1 MADTAPEPP
10 PISYP
15 FIETEFVQPGLSP
28 APAQMASEG
37 EPMPDGD
44 EDIPQADE
52 DTTPPVPA
60 PEQAPTAKAK
70 ARKSPKPHQVP
81 QVDAATRAA
90 LKAVKRFCADEKVP
104 HTNHQIFRHFGVTA
118 RTGYRILK
126 EAERTE
132 PREETRGRPKA
143 LSDEQIDH
151 LDRFL
156 GEGFEPKMMPWKELC
171 DAAGIVIPEGKKAPC
186 PQSVQKSLG
195 RRGWKKC
202 GICHKIWRKHDFIQ
216 ADTPQK
222 PDQNGKNP
230 NPLARKPTFCP
241 ECIQNRAQ
249 APAVVPP
256 VAR

>member
-1 MADTAPEPP
+1 MADAAPEPP

-15 FIETEFVQPGLSP
+15 FIGTEFVQPELSP
-28 APAQMASEG
+28 VPAQMASEG
-37 EPMPDGD
+37 EPMADG
-44 EDIPQADE
+44 EEHIPQAE
-52 DTTPPVPA
+52 EVPTPPAPA
-60 PEQAPTAKAK
+60 PAPTAKAS
-70 ARKSPKPHQVP
+70 KSPKPHPHQVP
-81 QVDAATRAA
+81 QVDAPTRAA
-90 LKAVKRFCADEKVP
+90 LKAVKRFCVDEKVA
-104 HTNHQIFRHFGVTA
+104 HTNHQIFRHFGVTH

-143 LSDEQIDH
+143 LSDEQVDH

-156 GEGFEPKMMPWKELC
+156 GEGFEPRMMPWKELC
-171 DAAGIVIPEGKKAPC
+171 EAAGIIIPEGKKAPC

-202 GICHKIWRKHDFIQ
+202 GICHKIWRKHEFIQ
-216 ADTPQK
+216 PDTPQK
-222 PDQNGKNP
+222 SDHNGKNP

-241 ECIQNRAQ
+241 ECIRNRAHP
-249 APAVVPP
+249 PAVVPP